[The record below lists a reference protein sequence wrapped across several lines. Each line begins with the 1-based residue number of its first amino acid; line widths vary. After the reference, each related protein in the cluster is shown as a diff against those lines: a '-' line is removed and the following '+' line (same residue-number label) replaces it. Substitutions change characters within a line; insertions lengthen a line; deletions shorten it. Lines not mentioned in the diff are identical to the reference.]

1 MLELTTINTTELT
14 NKKLGT
20 QLNTI
25 KKAVDTGNNQQ
36 WKIADAI
43 ATIVDD
49 ELFVDD
55 FETEGNLAKVLGM
68 SRPNL
73 NKMKKAS
80 HYHKEVEELNA
91 FTLTKVMELLVI
103 PQEEIVDFLD
113 GYMIT
118 PSSTCREVREA
129 VSAWKD
135 DNVVADA
142 EITDAEDTE
151 ITDAEDADTNTEIT
165 NNQNEAETEE
175 AIDYINAI
183 EKIAIKCTESQ
194 SDGYSQIMRICEA
207 IEETNESGTKST
219 FDAVLEMVDTL
230 EKAEL
235 IAIKE
240 YIEKRL

>member
-1 MLELTTINTTELT
+1 MLELITINTTELT

-20 QLNTI
+20 QLNNI

-80 HYHKEVEELNA
+80 HYHKEVAELNA

-103 PQEEIVDFLD
+103 PKEKIVEFLD

-118 PSSTCREVREA
+118 PSSTCREVRDA

-135 DNVVADA
+135 DNIVADA
-142 EITDAEDTE
+142 EITDAED
-151 ITDAEDADTNTEIT
+151 AEDTTDE
-165 NNQNEAETEE
+165 
-175 AIDYINAI
+175 
-183 EKIAIKCTESQ
+183 
-194 SDGYSQIMRICEA
+194 
-207 IEETNESGTKST
+207 NESEST
-219 FDAVLEMVDTL
+219 VVDDSTDSSTSNIDDDALAEIKKMIDLMNREELLEL
-230 EKAEL
+230 
-235 IAIKE
+235 KE
-240 YIEKRL
+240 YIERWL

>member
-1 MLELTTINTTELT
+1 MLELITINTTELT

-49 ELFVDD
+49 ELFIDD

-103 PQEEIVDFLD
+103 PQDEIVDFLD

-118 PSSTCREVREA
+118 PSSTCREVREE

-135 DNVVADA
+135 DNVVAD
-142 EITDAEDTE
+142 TE
-151 ITDAEDADTNTEIT
+151 ITDAEDAEDVKDEV
-165 NNQNEAETEE
+165 EHESKVVDES
-175 AIDYINAI
+175 
-183 EKIAIKCTESQ
+183 TES
-194 SDGYSQIMRICEA
+194 STSNNENDALTSIKNLIDTMSR
-207 IEETNESGTKST
+207 EELL
-219 FDAVLEMVDTL
+219 AL
-230 EKAEL
+230 
-235 IAIKE
+235 KE

>member
-20 QLNTI
+20 QLNNI

-135 DNVVADA
+135 DNIIVDA
-142 EITDAEDTE
+142 AGIHSIESEITDAEDE
-151 ITDAEDADTNTEIT
+151 TDETNADTTVVDESNESSTSNT
-165 NNQNEAETEE
+165 
-175 AIDYINAI
+175 IN
-183 EKIAIKCTESQ
+183 
-194 SDGYSQIMRICEA
+194 EA
-207 IEETNESGTKST
+207 IEPIMK
-219 FDAVLEMVDTL
+219 LIDTMTRD
-230 EKAEL
+230 EL
-235 IAIKE
+235 IALKE
-240 YIEKRL
+240 YIEKWL

>member
-1 MLELTTINTTELT
+1 MLELTTINTTELA
-14 NKKLGT
+14 NKKLGV

-80 HYHKEVEELNA
+80 HYHKEVDELNA

-135 DNVVADA
+135 DNIVADA
-142 EITDAEDTE
+142 K
-151 ITDAEDADTNTEIT
+151 ITDAEDAEDADDSTDEVE
-165 NNQNEAETEE
+165 QESK
-175 AIDYINAI
+175 AID
-183 EKIAIKCTESQ
+183 EESTQ
-194 SDGYSQIMRICEA
+194 CDTPSAYFTILELVDKL
-207 IEETNESGTKST
+207 EES
-219 FDAVLEMVDTL
+219 
-230 EKAEL
+230 EL
-235 IAIKE
+235 IALKE

>member
-135 DNVVADA
+135 DNIVADA
-142 EITDAEDTE
+142 K
-151 ITDAEDADTNTEIT
+151 ITDAEDAED
-165 NNQNEAETEE
+165 AEDEVE
-175 AIDYINAI
+175 QESKGVD
-183 EKIAIKCTESQ
+183 ESTES
-194 SDGYSQIMRICEA
+194 
-207 IEETNESGTKST
+207 ST
-219 FDAVLEMVDTL
+219 SNTDDDSLAPIKNLIDTL
-230 EKAEL
+230 NRDEL
-235 IAIKE
+235 LEVKE

>member
-49 ELFVDD
+49 ELFIDD

-80 HYHKEVEELNA
+80 HYHKEVAELNA

-135 DNVVADA
+135 DNIVADA
-142 EITDAEDTE
+142 EITDAED
-151 ITDAEDADTNTEIT
+151 AEDS
-165 NNQNEAETEE
+165 EE
-175 AIDYINAI
+175 AKDKVEPESKVVDEESTQCDTPSAYFTILELI
-183 EKIAIKCTESQ
+183 EKL
-194 SDGYSQIMRICEA
+194 
-207 IEETNESGTKST
+207 EE
-219 FDAVLEMVDTL
+219 
-230 EKAEL
+230 AEL
-235 IAIKE
+235 ISLEE

>member
-20 QLNTI
+20 QLNNI

-135 DNVVADA
+135 DNIVADA
-142 EITDAEDTE
+142 EITDAEDAE
-151 ITDAEDADTNTEIT
+151 YEEDANDEVE
-165 NNQNEAETEE
+165 QESK
-175 AIDYINAI
+175 AIDEESTQCDAPSAYFTILELI
-183 EKIAIKCTESQ
+183 EKL
-194 SDGYSQIMRICEA
+194 
-207 IEETNESGTKST
+207 EE
-219 FDAVLEMVDTL
+219 
-230 EKAEL
+230 AEL
-235 IAIKE
+235 IALKE

>member
-1 MLELTTINTTELT
+1 MLELTTINTMELT

-20 QLNTI
+20 QLNNI

-80 HYHKEVEELNA
+80 HYHKEVAELNA

-103 PQEEIVDFLD
+103 PQDEIVDFLD

-135 DNVVADA
+135 DNIVADA
-142 EITDAEDTE
+142 EITDAED
-151 ITDAEDADTNTEIT
+151 
-165 NNQNEAETEE
+165 
-175 AIDYINAI
+175 
-183 EKIAIKCTESQ
+183 
-194 SDGYSQIMRICEA
+194 
-207 IEETNESGTKST
+207 ETNENESESAVVDKST
-219 FDAVLEMVDTL
+219 ESSTSNTNEDALVSIKNLIDTMTREELLEV
-230 EKAEL
+230 
-235 IAIKE
+235 KE

>member
-20 QLNTI
+20 QLNAI

-49 ELFVDD
+49 ELFIED

-103 PQEEIVDFLD
+103 PKEEIVDFLD

-142 EITDAEDTE
+142 EITDAEDAIDETREDTTE
-151 ITDAEDADTNTEIT
+151 GDESNESSASNTDEDALAPIKKLIDTMTR
-165 NNQNEAETEE
+165 
-175 AIDYINAI
+175 D
-183 EKIAIKCTESQ
+183 
-194 SDGYSQIMRICEA
+194 
-207 IEETNESGTKST
+207 
-219 FDAVLEMVDTL
+219 
-230 EKAEL
+230 EL
-235 IAIKE
+235 IALKE

>member
-20 QLNTI
+20 QLNAI

-80 HYHKEVEELNA
+80 HYHKEIAELNA

-103 PQEEIVDFLD
+103 PKEEIVDFLD

-118 PSSTCREVREA
+118 PSSTCREVRES

-135 DNVVADA
+135 DNIVADA
-142 EITDAEDTE
+142 D
-151 ITDAEDADTNTEIT
+151 ITDAEDAEG
-165 NNQNEAETEE
+165 AEDAKDEVVDDET
-175 AIDYINAI
+175 
-183 EKIAIKCTESQ
+183 TES
-194 SDGYSQIMRICEA
+194 
-207 IEETNESGTKST
+207 ST
-219 FDAVLEMVDTL
+219 SNNDDDALTPIKNLIDTMSRD
-230 EKAEL
+230 EL
-235 IAIKE
+235 LALKE

>member
-1 MLELTTINTTELT
+1 MFHVKHLYNFIKEKEKNMLELTTINTMELT

-20 QLNTI
+20 QLNAI

-49 ELFVDD
+49 ELFIED

-80 HYHKEVEELNA
+80 HYHKEVEELNS

-135 DNVVADA
+135 DNIIVDA
-142 EITDAEDTE
+142 SGVHSIESEITDTEDESTVVDDS
-151 ITDAEDADTNTEIT
+151 TDSSTSNTDEDALAPIKNLIDTMNR
-165 NNQNEAETEE
+165 
-175 AIDYINAI
+175 D
-183 EKIAIKCTESQ
+183 
-194 SDGYSQIMRICEA
+194 
-207 IEETNESGTKST
+207 
-219 FDAVLEMVDTL
+219 
-230 EKAEL
+230 EL
-235 IAIKE
+235 LALKE

>member
-20 QLNTI
+20 RLNAI

-55 FETEGNLAKVLGM
+55 FETEDNLAKVLGM

-80 HYHKEVEELNA
+80 HYHKEVEELNN
-91 FTLTKVMELLVI
+91 FTLVKVMELLVI

-113 GYMIT
+113 GYMVT

-135 DNVVADA
+135 DNIVADA
-142 EITDAEDTE
+142 EITDAED
-151 ITDAEDADTNTEIT
+151 AENV
-165 NNQNEAETEE
+165 TEE
-175 AIDYINAI
+175 N
-183 EKIAIKCTESQ
+183 EESTVV
-194 SDGYSQIMRICEA
+194 DEA
-207 IEETNESGTKST
+207 IESSTSNNED
-219 FDAVLEMVDTL
+219 DALAPIKNLIDTMSHD
-230 EKAEL
+230 EL
-235 IAIKE
+235 LALKE

>member
-20 QLNTI
+20 QLNNI

-49 ELFVDD
+49 ELFIDD

-80 HYHKEVEELNA
+80 HYHNEVEELNN
-91 FTLTKVMELLVI
+91 FTLTKVMELLII
-103 PQEEIVDFLD
+103 PKEKIVEFLD
-113 GYMIT
+113 DYMIT

-135 DNVVADA
+135 DNIVADA
-142 EITDAEDTE
+142 EI
-151 ITDAEDADTNTEIT
+151 IDADDANDEVE
-165 NNQNEAETEE
+165 QESKVVDEE
-175 AIDYINAI
+175 SKQCDTPSAYFTILELV
-183 EKIAIKCTESQ
+183 EKL
-194 SDGYSQIMRICEA
+194 
-207 IEETNESGTKST
+207 EE
-219 FDAVLEMVDTL
+219 
-230 EKAEL
+230 AEL
-235 IAIKE
+235 IALKE

>member
-1 MLELTTINTTELT
+1 MLELTTINTTELA
-14 NKKLGT
+14 NKKLGV
-20 QLNTI
+20 QLNAI

-80 HYHKEVEELNA
+80 HYHKEVDELNA
-91 FTLTKVMELLVI
+91 FTLTQVMELLVI

-135 DNVVADA
+135 DNIVADA
-142 EITDAEDTE
+142 K
-151 ITDAEDADTNTEIT
+151 ITDAEDAEDVTNE
-165 NNQNEAETEE
+165 NESESTVVDES
-175 AIDYINAI
+175 
-183 EKIAIKCTESQ
+183 TES
-194 SDGYSQIMRICEA
+194 
-207 IEETNESGTKST
+207 ST
-219 FDAVLEMVDTL
+219 SNTDDDALAPIKNLIDTL
-230 EKAEL
+230 NRDEL
-235 IAIKE
+235 LEVKE

>member
-20 QLNTI
+20 QLNNI
-25 KKAVDTGNNQQ
+25 KKAVDNGNNQQ

-49 ELFVDD
+49 ELFIDD

-80 HYHKEVEELNA
+80 HYHKEVEELNS

-103 PQEEIVDFLD
+103 PLDKIIDFLD

-118 PSSTCREVREA
+118 PSSTCREVRDA

-135 DNVVADA
+135 DNIVADA
-142 EITDAEDTE
+142 EITDE
-151 ITDAEDADTNTEIT
+151 
-165 NNQNEAETEE
+165 NEYESTVV
-175 AIDYINAI
+175 DDS
-183 EKIAIKCTESQ
+183 TES
-194 SDGYSQIMRICEA
+194 STSNMDDSTESSTSN
-207 IEETNESGTKST
+207 TND
-219 FDAVLEMVDTL
+219 DALASIKNLIDTMNRDELLEV
-230 EKAEL
+230 
-235 IAIKE
+235 KE
-240 YIEKRL
+240 YIEKRV

>member
-20 QLNTI
+20 QLNNI

-80 HYHKEVEELNA
+80 HYHKEVAELNA
-91 FTLTKVMELLVI
+91 FTLIKVMELLVI
-103 PQEEIVDFLD
+103 PQEKIVDFLD

-135 DNVVADA
+135 DNIVADA
-142 EITDAEDTE
+142 EITDADDE
-151 ITDAEDADTNTEIT
+151 EDATDE
-165 NNQNEAETEE
+165 NESESTVVDES
-175 AIDYINAI
+175 
-183 EKIAIKCTESQ
+183 TES
-194 SDGYSQIMRICEA
+194 STSN
-207 IEETNESGTKST
+207 NEDDSFVSIKN
-219 FDAVLEMVDTL
+219 LIDTMSRD
-230 EKAEL
+230 EL
-235 IAIKE
+235 LALKE

>member
-80 HYHKEVEELNA
+80 HYHKEVAELNA

-103 PQEEIVDFLD
+103 PKEEIVDFLD

-129 VSAWKD
+129 VLAWKD
-135 DNVVADA
+135 DNIVADA
-142 EITDAEDTE
+142 EITDAEDTDAT
-151 ITDAEDADTNTEIT
+151 TDEVEQESKEVDES
-165 NNQNEAETEE
+165 
-175 AIDYINAI
+175 
-183 EKIAIKCTESQ
+183 TES
-194 SDGYSQIMRICEA
+194 STSNSCEDTMA
-207 IEETNESGTKST
+207 HIER
-219 FDAVLEMVDTL
+219 MIDTMSRD
-230 EKAEL
+230 EL
-235 IAIKE
+235 LALKE
-240 YIEKRL
+240 YIERML

>member
-20 QLNTI
+20 QLNNI

-80 HYHKEVEELNA
+80 HYHKEVAEINA

-103 PQEEIVDFLD
+103 PQDKIVDFLD

-135 DNVVADA
+135 DNIVADA
-142 EITDAEDTE
+142 EITDAED
-151 ITDAEDADTNTEIT
+151 AED
-165 NNQNEAETEE
+165 
-175 AIDYINAI
+175 
-183 EKIAIKCTESQ
+183 
-194 SDGYSQIMRICEA
+194 
-207 IEETNESGTKST
+207 ETNENEST
-219 FDAVLEMVDTL
+219 VVDDSTESSTSNTSDDALAPIKNLIDTMSRD
-230 EKAEL
+230 EL
-235 IAIKE
+235 LALKE

>member
-14 NKKLGT
+14 NKKLST
-20 QLNTI
+20 QLNAI

-36 WKIADAI
+36 WKIADSI

-49 ELFVDD
+49 ELFIDD

-103 PQEEIVDFLD
+103 PPEEIVDFLD
-113 GYMIT
+113 AYMIT

-129 VSAWKD
+129 ASSWKD
-135 DNVVADA
+135 DN
-142 EITDAEDTE
+142 IEDDKKDE
-151 ITDAEDADTNTEIT
+151 VEHESK
-165 NNQNEAETEE
+165 
-175 AIDYINAI
+175 AID
-183 EKIAIKCTESQ
+183 EESTQ
-194 SDGYSQIMRICEA
+194 CD
-207 IEETNESGTKST
+207 TPST
-219 FDAVLEMVDTL
+219 YFTILEMLDTL
-230 EKAEL
+230 EEAEL
-235 IAIKE
+235 IALKE

>member
-1 MLELTTINTTELT
+1 MLELTTINTTELV
-14 NKKLGT
+14 NRKLGT

-103 PQEEIVDFLD
+103 PQDEIVDFLD

-135 DNVVADA
+135 DNIVADA
-142 EITDAEDTE
+142 EITDAED
-151 ITDAEDADTNTEIT
+151 AEDATDE
-165 NNQNEAETEE
+165 
-175 AIDYINAI
+175 
-183 EKIAIKCTESQ
+183 
-194 SDGYSQIMRICEA
+194 
-207 IEETNESGTKST
+207 NESEST
-219 FDAVLEMVDTL
+219 VVDESTDSSTSNTNDDALAPIKNLIDTL
-230 EKAEL
+230 NRDEL
-235 IAIKE
+235 LEVKE

>member
-20 QLNTI
+20 QLNAI

-36 WKIADAI
+36 LKIADAI

-49 ELFVDD
+49 ELFIDD

-80 HYHKEVEELNA
+80 HYHKEVAELNA

-142 EITDAEDTE
+142 EITDAEDAE
-151 ITDAEDADTNTEIT
+151 ITDAEESTVVD
-165 NNQNEAETEE
+165 EA
-175 AIDYINAI
+175 
-183 EKIAIKCTESQ
+183 TES
-194 SDGYSQIMRICEA
+194 
-207 IEETNESGTKST
+207 ST
-219 FDAVLEMVDTL
+219 SNNDDDALTSIKNLIDTMSRD
-230 EKAEL
+230 EL
-235 IAIKE
+235 LSLKE

>member
-20 QLNTI
+20 QLNNI

-118 PSSTCREVREA
+118 PSSTVREVREA

-135 DNVVADA
+135 DNIVADA
-142 EITDAEDTE
+142 EITDAED
-151 ITDAEDADTNTEIT
+151 AEDEVNTDDSEST
-165 NNQNEAETEE
+165 VVDESTDSSTSNNEYDALAPVKNL
-175 AIDYINAI
+175 IDAMNRD
-183 EKIAIKCTESQ
+183 EL
-194 SDGYSQIMRICEA
+194 
-207 IEETNESGTKST
+207 
-219 FDAVLEMVDTL
+219 LEL
-230 EKAEL
+230 
-235 IAIKE
+235 KE

>member
-14 NKKLGT
+14 NKKLVT

-25 KKAVDTGNNQQ
+25 KKAVVTGNNQQ

-43 ATIVDD
+43 ATIVND
-49 ELFVDD
+49 ELFIDD

-113 GYMIT
+113 GYMVT

-135 DNVVADA
+135 DNIVADA
-142 EITDAEDTE
+142 EITDAEDAECTKDE
-151 ITDAEDADTNTEIT
+151 VEQESKEMDESTDSSTSNTNEDALAQIKNLIDTMNH
-165 NNQNEAETEE
+165 
-175 AIDYINAI
+175 D
-183 EKIAIKCTESQ
+183 
-194 SDGYSQIMRICEA
+194 
-207 IEETNESGTKST
+207 
-219 FDAVLEMVDTL
+219 
-230 EKAEL
+230 EL
-235 IAIKE
+235 LALKE

>member
-20 QLNTI
+20 QLNNI
-25 KKAVDTGNNQQ
+25 KKAVNTGNNQQ

-103 PQEEIVDFLD
+103 PQENIVDFLD
-113 GYMIT
+113 DYMIT

-142 EITDAEDTE
+142 EITDTEDATDENESESTVVEDSTE
-151 ITDAEDADTNTEIT
+151 ISTSNMDYDALAEIKKM
-165 NNQNEAETEE
+165 
-175 AIDYINAI
+175 IDLMNRD
-183 EKIAIKCTESQ
+183 EL
-194 SDGYSQIMRICEA
+194 
-207 IEETNESGTKST
+207 
-219 FDAVLEMVDTL
+219 LEL
-230 EKAEL
+230 
-235 IAIKE
+235 KE
-240 YIEKRL
+240 YIERWL

>member
-20 QLNTI
+20 QLNNI

-80 HYHKEVEELNA
+80 HYHKEVAELNA
-91 FTLTKVMELLVI
+91 FTLTKIMELLVI
-103 PQEEIVDFLD
+103 PQDEIVGFLD
-113 GYMIT
+113 SYMIT

-135 DNVVADA
+135 DNIVADA
-142 EITDAEDTE
+142 EITDAEDAMDE
-151 ITDAEDADTNTEIT
+151 
-165 NNQNEAETEE
+165 NEYESTVV
-175 AIDYINAI
+175 DDS
-183 EKIAIKCTESQ
+183 TES
-194 SDGYSQIMRICEA
+194 STSN
-207 IEETNESGTKST
+207 TND
-219 FDAVLEMVDTL
+219 DALAPIKNMIDTMSRD
-230 EKAEL
+230 EL
-235 IAIKE
+235 LALKE

>member
-1 MLELTTINTTELT
+1 MLELTTINTNELT

-20 QLNTI
+20 QLNAI
-25 KKAVDTGNNQQ
+25 KKAVVTGNNQQ

-43 ATIVDD
+43 ATIVDN

-103 PQEEIVDFLD
+103 PKEEIVDFLD

-118 PSSTCREVREA
+118 PSSTVREVREA

-135 DNVVADA
+135 DNIVADA
-142 EITDAEDTE
+142 EITDAEDA
-151 ITDAEDADTNTEIT
+151 TDE
-165 NNQNEAETEE
+165 NESESAVVDES
-175 AIDYINAI
+175 
-183 EKIAIKCTESQ
+183 TES
-194 SDGYSQIMRICEA
+194 STSN
-207 IEETNESGTKST
+207 TND
-219 FDAVLEMVDTL
+219 DALAPIKNLIDTMNHD
-230 EKAEL
+230 EL
-235 IAIKE
+235 LALKE

>member
-1 MLELTTINTTELT
+1 MLELTTINTTELV

-20 QLNTI
+20 QLNNI
-25 KKAVDTGNNQQ
+25 KKAVVTGNNQQ

-49 ELFVDD
+49 ELFIDD
-55 FETEGNLAKVLGM
+55 FETEGKLAEVLGM

-103 PQEEIVDFLD
+103 PPDEIVDFLD

-135 DNVVADA
+135 DNIVVDA
-142 EITDAEDTE
+142 SGVHSVESEDTE
-151 ITDAEDADTNTEIT
+151 DTTDENKSESTVVD
-165 NNQNEAETEE
+165 ET
-175 AIDYINAI
+175 
-183 EKIAIKCTESQ
+183 TES
-194 SDGYSQIMRICEA
+194 STSN
-207 IEETNESGTKST
+207 TND
-219 FDAVLEMVDTL
+219 DALAPIKNLIDTMNHD
-230 EKAEL
+230 EL
-235 IAIKE
+235 LALKE

>member
-1 MLELTTINTTELT
+1 MCWPIGTAGRRRKNMLELTTINTTELT

-20 QLNTI
+20 QLNNI

-103 PQEEIVDFLD
+103 PQDEIVDFLD

-135 DNVVADA
+135 DNIVADA
-142 EITDAEDTE
+142 EITDAED
-151 ITDAEDADTNTEIT
+151 AEDAKDEVE
-165 NNQNEAETEE
+165 QESKEVDES
-175 AIDYINAI
+175 
-183 EKIAIKCTESQ
+183 TES
-194 SDGYSQIMRICEA
+194 
-207 IEETNESGTKST
+207 ST
-219 FDAVLEMVDTL
+219 SNNDDDALAPIKNLIDTMSRD
-230 EKAEL
+230 EL
-235 IAIKE
+235 LALKE

>member
-20 QLNTI
+20 QLNNI

-36 WKIADAI
+36 WKIANAI

-135 DNVVADA
+135 DNIVADA
-142 EITDAEDTE
+142 EITDAED
-151 ITDAEDADTNTEIT
+151 AEV
-165 NNQNEAETEE
+165 
-175 AIDYINAI
+175 
-183 EKIAIKCTESQ
+183 
-194 SDGYSQIMRICEA
+194 
-207 IEETNESGTKST
+207 ETNEKESEST
-219 FDAVLEMVDTL
+219 VVDESTESSTSNTDDDSL
-230 EKAEL
+230 APIKNLIDTMSRDEL
-235 IAIKE
+235 LALKE

>member
-20 QLNTI
+20 QLNNI

-80 HYHKEVEELNA
+80 HYHKEVAELNA

-103 PQEEIVDFLD
+103 PQDEIVDFLD

-129 VSAWKD
+129 VSVWKD
-135 DNVVADA
+135 DNIVADA
-142 EITDAEDTE
+142 EITDAEE
-151 ITDAEDADTNTEIT
+151 AEEAEYAEDEVEQESTQCDTPSTYFTILELV
-165 NNQNEAETEE
+165 EKLEE
-175 AIDYINAI
+175 
-183 EKIAIKCTESQ
+183 
-194 SDGYSQIMRICEA
+194 
-207 IEETNESGTKST
+207 
-219 FDAVLEMVDTL
+219 
-230 EKAEL
+230 AEL
-235 IAIKE
+235 IALKE

>member
-20 QLNTI
+20 QLNAI
-25 KKAVDTGNNQQ
+25 KEAVDTGNNQQ

-80 HYHKEVEELNA
+80 HYHKEVDELNA
-91 FTLTKVMELLVI
+91 FTLTKVMELLII
-103 PQEEIVDFLD
+103 PKEKIVEFLD
-113 GYMIT
+113 DYMIT

-135 DNVVADA
+135 DNIVADA
-142 EITDAEDTE
+142 EITDAEDAE
-151 ITDAEDADTNTEIT
+151 DAEDAKDEVDEESTQCDTPSAYFTILELIENL
-165 NNQNEAETEE
+165 EE
-175 AIDYINAI
+175 
-183 EKIAIKCTESQ
+183 
-194 SDGYSQIMRICEA
+194 
-207 IEETNESGTKST
+207 
-219 FDAVLEMVDTL
+219 
-230 EKAEL
+230 AEL
-235 IAIKE
+235 ISLKE

>member
-20 QLNTI
+20 QLSNI

-36 WKIADAI
+36 WNIADAI

-80 HYHKEVEELNA
+80 HYHKEIAELNA
-91 FTLTKVMELLVI
+91 FTLTKVMELLLI
-103 PQEEIVDFLD
+103 PQDEIVDFLD

-142 EITDAEDTE
+142 EITDAEDV
-151 ITDAEDADTNTEIT
+151 TDEV
-165 NNQNEAETEE
+165 EE
-175 AIDYINAI
+175 ESTVDD
-183 EKIAIKCTESQ
+183 EVTES
-194 SDGYSQIMRICEA
+194 STSNNEDDSLVSIKNLIDTMSR
-207 IEETNESGTKST
+207 EELL
-219 FDAVLEMVDTL
+219 AL
-230 EKAEL
+230 
-235 IAIKE
+235 KE

>member
-20 QLNTI
+20 QLNAI

-80 HYHKEVEELNA
+80 HYHREVEELNA

-103 PQEEIVDFLD
+103 PQDEIVDFLD

-142 EITDAEDTE
+142 EITDAEE
-151 ITDAEDADTNTEIT
+151 STDEADAD
-165 NNQNEAETEE
+165 ETVVDES
-175 AIDYINAI
+175 
-183 EKIAIKCTESQ
+183 TES
-194 SDGYSQIMRICEA
+194 STSNTDDDALAQIKNLI
-207 IEETNESGTKST
+207 
-219 FDAVLEMVDTL
+219 DTMSRD
-230 EKAEL
+230 EL
-235 IAIKE
+235 LALKE

>member
-20 QLNTI
+20 QLNAI

-103 PQEEIVDFLD
+103 PKEEIVDFLD

-118 PSSTCREVREA
+118 PSTTCREVREA
-129 VSAWKD
+129 VSAWTY

-142 EITDAEDTE
+142 EITDAED
-151 ITDAEDADTNTEIT
+151 AEDADDAEGAKDEVEQGATDSSTSNTDDDALAPIK
-165 NNQNEAETEE
+165 NL
-175 AIDYINAI
+175 IDTMNR
-183 EKIAIKCTESQ
+183 
-194 SDGYSQIMRICEA
+194 D
-207 IEETNESGTKST
+207 
-219 FDAVLEMVDTL
+219 
-230 EKAEL
+230 EL
-235 IAIKE
+235 LALKE

>member
-20 QLNTI
+20 ELNAI

-49 ELFVDD
+49 QLFVDD
-55 FETEGNLAKVLGM
+55 FKSEGNLATVLGM

-135 DNVVADA
+135 DNIVADA
-142 EITDAEDTE
+142 K
-151 ITDAEDADTNTEIT
+151 ITDAEDAEDAE
-165 NNQNEAETEE
+165 NEECAENEVDEE
-175 AIDYINAI
+175 
-183 EKIAIKCTESQ
+183 
-194 SDGYSQIMRICEA
+194 
-207 IEETNESGTKST
+207 ST
-219 FDAVLEMVDTL
+219 QCDAPSAYFTILELLDKL
-230 EKAEL
+230 EKTEL
-235 IAIKE
+235 IELKE

>member
-20 QLNTI
+20 QLNNI

-73 NKMKKAS
+73 NKMKKAA

-103 PQEEIVDFLD
+103 PQDEIVDFLD

-135 DNVVADA
+135 DNIVADA
-142 EITDAEDTE
+142 EITDAEDAE
-151 ITDAEDADTNTEIT
+151 ITDAEDAEIT
-165 NNQNEAETEE
+165 DAED
-175 AIDYINAI
+175 A
-183 EKIAIKCTESQ
+183 TES
-194 SDGYSQIMRICEA
+194 
-207 IEETNESGTKST
+207 ST
-219 FDAVLEMVDTL
+219 SNNDDALAPIKNMIDTMSRD
-230 EKAEL
+230 EL
-235 IAIKE
+235 LALKE

>member
-49 ELFVDD
+49 ELFIDD

-103 PQEEIVDFLD
+103 PQDKIIDFLD

-142 EITDAEDTE
+142 K
-151 ITDAEDADTNTEIT
+151 ITDAEDAEDVEDAEDAKDEVVDEESTQCDTPSAYFTILELV
-165 NNQNEAETEE
+165 EKLEE
-175 AIDYINAI
+175 
-183 EKIAIKCTESQ
+183 S
-194 SDGYSQIMRICEA
+194 
-207 IEETNESGTKST
+207 
-219 FDAVLEMVDTL
+219 
-230 EKAEL
+230 EL
-235 IAIKE
+235 IALKE